1 MVNTRNSECNGQT
14 SNNQPNNA
22 NNNPQLEQL
31 IAMQNLLMQ
40 VVLQMLNH
48 L

>member
-1 MVNTRNSECNGQT
+1 MVNTRNNQC
-14 SNNQPNNA
+14 NNQANNG

-31 IAMQNLLMQ
+31 ITTHNQLMQ